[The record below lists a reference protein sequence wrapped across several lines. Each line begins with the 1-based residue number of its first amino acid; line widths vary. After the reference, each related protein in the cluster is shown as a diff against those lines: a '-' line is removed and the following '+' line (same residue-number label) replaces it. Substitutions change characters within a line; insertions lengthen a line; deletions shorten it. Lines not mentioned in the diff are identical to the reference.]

1 MNKNKRISIIL
12 VVFVGLIFSLVLAEQ
27 KQISAKAEEYLSQ
40 GEKLMEQFKLSQ
52 ARISFRNAIK
62 EDMNFTQAHRSY
74 IDVSLQMGEEIRKEL
89 QDEYEAYLRAQPN
102 NPVIYYA
109 LGRIYADDED
119 KEKVFQKA
127 VELDPN
133 YPWGHFGMAYIY
145 INKKE
150 IEKAIA
156 CYEKAIELQPNEVDF
171 YSSLARLLS
180 NRHPER
186 YKQVQEIIQQKFP
199 DSYYVALMAYT
210 NVSRIKEE
218 SEKIA
223 AFQSYLE
230 SYPNGPNA
238 FSALRQV
245 LNFYK
250 KSNLETAEGI
260 ARTALSHP
268 MTGVDKRTHS
278 TAYLF
283 LFKEAVES
291 NDSNAIE
298 KITSEIIS
306 SECTDPSLY
315 FQIAGQLQKEKS
327 FELAEKFYLK
337 AIEMIKPENV
347 YGTMAHGTFSEEYL
361 AESCAKVSSWYNT
374 DLGKLYLEMNQPKR
388 ALAQFNQVELKD
400 PNPEHYFMIAKA
412 NNQIGNKEKAYE
424 ALVETLGLATNDE
437 AREMLIQLSKELNKD
452 EDIQEIIWN
461 KRHER
466 AKPAAD
472 FTLPDIEGNQV
483 SLKDFRG
490 KVVLINFWFPAC
502 GPCQMELPHI
512 QKIYDKLKDQGLSV
526 LLIQAAQTKEEGK
539 KFLDDNKYTMTSLFS
554 DGKWAEENYGVTACP
569 TNFFIDGQGR
579 IIFKSSG
586 YSPGAEKDIE
596 SQIKELLEFEKK

>member
-1 MNKNKRISIIL
+1 
-12 VVFVGLIFSLVLAEQ
+12 
-27 KQISAKAEEYLSQ
+27 
-40 GEKLMEQFKLSQ
+40 
-52 ARISFRNAIK
+52 
-62 EDMNFTQAHRSY
+62 
-74 IDVSLQMGEEIRKEL
+74 
-89 QDEYEAYLRAQPN
+89 
-102 NPVIYYA
+102 
-109 LGRIYADDED
+109 
-119 KEKVFQKA
+119 
-127 VELDPN
+127 
-133 YPWGHFGMAYIY
+133 
-145 INKKE
+145 
-150 IEKAIA
+150 
-156 CYEKAIELQPNEVDF
+156 
-171 YSSLARLLS
+171 
-180 NRHPER
+180 
-186 YKQVQEIIQQKFP
+186 
-199 DSYYVALMAYT
+199 
-210 NVSRIKEE
+210 
-218 SEKIA
+218 
-223 AFQSYLE
+223 
-230 SYPNGPNA
+230 
-238 FSALRQV
+238 
-245 LNFYK
+245 
-250 KSNLETAEGI
+250 
-260 ARTALSHP
+260 

-283 LFKEAVES
+283 QFKGAVES

-298 KITSEIIS
+298 KITNEIIS

-315 FQIAGQLQKEKS
+315 FKIAGQLQKEKS

-337 AIEMIKPENV
+337 AIELIKPENV

-361 AESCAKVSSWYNT
+361 AESCANVSSWYNT